1 MARRILLFVLAAL
14 LLSSCGSSKFYSG
27 VTQEDL
33 SEGMVLLGPT
43 STIVYLDKNNNS
55 TYDDSLSTV
64 SENLIAKLTPELG
77 VPVKDRIPLDD
88 VQEEEAIA
96 FMNFIL
102 SRNANIRGDIPISSD
117 LDSLIEASG
126 YRYGLLIVADGM
138 VRDPKGLIK
147 QAAVSLLVGI
157 VVAIVSLGSV
167 VMYSDIE
174 AESSSAHLVVLDSY
188 TDRIVF
194 FNANG
199 PYENNP
205 LVESDLTRL
214 LKQLYKPLLP
224 SEEPPH
230 P

>member
-117 LDSLIEASG
+117 LDSLIETSG
-126 YRYGLLIVADGM
+126 YRYGLLIVDDGM
-138 VRDPKGLIK
+138 VRDP
-147 QAAVSLLVGI
+147 
-157 VVAIVSLGSV
+157 
-167 VMYSDIE
+167 
-174 AESSSAHLVVLDSY
+174 
-188 TDRIVF
+188 
-194 FNANG
+194 
-199 PYENNP
+199 
-205 LVESDLTRL
+205 
-214 LKQLYKPLLP
+214 
-224 SEEPPH
+224 
-230 P
+230 